1 MIERILM
8 KKENALFFLLFIEL
22 LAMPLWLKF
31 YIVSDFLCSSFSN
44 ASIKYSLV
52 KIANRRVSI
61 NF

>member
-1 MIERILM
+1 MSC
-8 KKENALFFLLFIEL
+8 FLLFIEL
-22 LAMPLWLKF
+22 LAMPLWFKF

-44 ASIKYSLV
+44 ASIEYPFV